1 MRDLIGFIYRYSSWL
16 LFLIYVVLSCWL
28 LAANV
33 PYHRHLWLTSAGA
46 VASAVYDAGNNVT
59 AYFYLREVNDNLQ
72 HQNGELEAEVAA
84 LRHQLRLMNEKLYAD
99 TMTVDAPYKPFRF
112 IVASVTNNS
121 IAMPHN
127 HLTLNKGYEDGVRPE
142 MGVVDP
148 KGVVGIVSAVGPRHA
163 SVISMLNPDFRLSC
177 KVKGNDAFGSLVW
190 DGLQPDQAVLEE
202 LPRHAV
208 YMPGDTIVT
217 SGYSAVFP
225 EGIPI
230 GTVMEASRDQDDN
243 FFNLRIKLFTDFA
256 RLSTVR
262 IIVNNDSAQNLNLPP
277 V

>member
-1 MRDLIGFIYRYSSWL
+1 MRDLIGFLYRYSSWL
-16 LFLIYVVLSCWL
+16 FFLVYLVLSCLL
-28 LAANV
+28 LATSA
-33 PYHRHLWLTSAGA
+33 PYQRHLWLTSAGA
-46 VASAVYDAGNNVT
+46 VASVVYDTGHNVT
-59 AYFYLREVNDNLQ
+59 SYFYLRRVNSNLQ
-72 HQNGELEAEVAA
+72 HRNGELESEVAA
-84 LRHQLRLMNEKLYAD
+84 LKQQVRQLKETLYAD
-99 TMTVDAPYKPFRF
+99 TMTVPEPLKPFEF

-127 HLTLNKGYEDGVRPE
+127 YITLNKGYKDGVRAE

-148 KGVVGIVSAVGPRHA
+148 TGVVGIVSTVGPHHA

-177 KVKGNDAFGSLVW
+177 KVKGNDTFGSLVW
-190 DGLQPDQAVLEE
+190 DCELPDQAVLEE

-208 YMPGDTIVT
+208 YLPGDTIVT

-230 GTVMEASRDQDDN
+230 GTIMDSERDHDDN

-262 IIVNNDSAQNLNLPP
+262 IVVNNDSTLTFNTPA